1 MSNPYDI
8 IKRMER
14 REKELIEI
22 VENLNK
28 TIRRQESRM
37 KSIDEKILIIHHEI
51 DSKIQSSISKF
62 TLRHS
67 NTADDATKILNV
79 FIEILNVFIDEL
91 GVDAREL
98 ANEVLSA
105 TND

>member
-8 IKRMER
+8 IKRMEK

-37 KSIDEKILIIHHEI
+37 KSIDENMIKIHQEI

-67 NTADDATKILNV
+67 KTANDATKILNV
-79 FIEILNVFIDEL
+79 FIDEL
-91 GVDAREL
+91 GGDAREL
-98 ANEVLSA
+98 ANETLK
-105 TND
+105 